1 VYQRLRAR
9 RRAFCIDRKVD
20 GRIARSSLMAAT
32 GFANATQRVQVTVGS
47 RPTVEVPLTVTG
59 TTGESITVVAEGGVE
74 VNTQTQELSNVVSG
88 TQLRELPN
96 LTRDPYSFV
105 GLSAN
110 VSDADPSARGTGYA
124 INGQRAASTN
134 ILLDGADNND
144 VFTVG
149 ELTQQLNLPAGT
161 AFTNLPAGLPAFGQV
176 IYPVPNDIGG
186 GIPQNTY
193 QAVAPFD
200 FNWTPQTQL
209 YGRYALES
217 SDFFAGTNS
226 FSPFAGFNTGSDIFN
241 NNFLLNLTHTFS
253 QRVVSQSK
261 FAFNR
266 LNNGQPL
273 GARPPSPGLYFFAN
287 QPATISG
294 FDVALPGYLPFNP
307 GSAIPF
313 GGPQNLFQ
321 LYEDVNYTR
330 GAHQFRFG
338 GTFLHI
344 QDNRTFG
351 AYENAVQTLGTGFSA
366 ALTNLVQGSLQQFQV
381 AIDPQGRFP
390 GETVTLPLTF
400 PNFSRSNR
408 FNEWAGYAQDSW
420 RVNPRLTLNLGLRY
434 E

>member
-1 VYQRLRAR
+1 VPTPQLLA
-9 RRAFCIDRKVD
+9 
-20 GRIARSSLMAAT
+20 SSAP
-32 GFANATQRVQVTVGS
+32 ATQTFFN
-47 RPTVEVPLTVTG
+47 TFPLAT
-59 TTGESITVVAEGGVE
+59 
-74 VNTQTQELSNVVSG
+74 
-88 TQLRELPN
+88 P
-96 LTRDPYSFV
+96 
-105 GLSAN
+105 
-110 VSDADPSARGTGYA
+110 
-124 INGQRAASTN
+124 INGR
-134 ILLDGADNND
+134 

-193 QAVAPFD
+193 QTVARFD

-226 FSPFAGFNTGSDIFN
+226 FSPFAGFNTGADIFN

-273 GARPPSPGLYFFAN
+273 GARPPSPSLYFFAN

-344 QDNRTFG
+344 QDN
-351 AYENAVQTLGTGFSA
+351 
-366 ALTNLVQGSLQQFQV
+366 
-381 AIDPQGRFP
+381 
-390 GETVTLPLTF
+390 
-400 PNFSRSNR
+400 
-408 FNEWAGYAQDSW
+408 
-420 RVNPRLTLNLGLRY
+420 
-434 E
+434 